1 MRGRVAILRA
11 DVAKVREAL
20 SFPEPDEEK
29 GSTNSPV
36 DDTSLDERGALRD
49 NAGDGYLRDPE
60 MSSTTDPEGFAAGS
74 DEGLDMG
81 PPGEDGSAP
90 TGSLEFPIENGAEDR
105 KSVVWGQSVYGR
117 VVQGGRGVSKIN
129 KKKATKL
136 TVTY

>member
-36 DDTSLDERGALRD
+36 DDTSLDERVALRD

-60 MSSTTDPEGFAAGS
+60 MSSTTDPEGFADGS
-74 DEGLDMG
+74 DDGLDMG

-90 TGSLEFPIENGAEDR
+90 PGYLEFPIESGDEDEVKLAAQFEKRKAEIGEGEKEAR
-105 KSVVWGQSVYGR
+105 PL
-117 VVQGGRGVSKIN
+117 RGEQCEQDQD
-129 KKKATKL
+129 
-136 TVTY
+136 